1 MAVTVSN
8 LILGP
13 GTLYR
18 GLFGAAEPAEAAIN
32 TTPAVSAW
40 TDLGGTTD
48 GVTLTINQEYT
59 ELEVDQIVDIPGRR
73 LTKRELT
80 ISTNLAEATLA
91 NLALTM
97 NNLSSVTTGSSA
109 STLTPAFDTSAT
121 QPTYFALI
129 FDGYA
134 PDGKR
139 RRVVARRVL
148 SIDNT
153 EFAYKKDEQSVF
165 TVTFSAHYVSS
176 AIAPFIIMDQNPS

>member
-18 GLFGAAEPAEAAIN
+18 GLFGATEPTESGIN
-32 TTPAVSAW
+32 TTPAASAW

-129 FDGYA
+129 FDGFA

-139 RRVVARRVL
+139 RRVIARRVL
-148 SIDNT
+148 SVDNT

-176 AIAPFIIMDQNPS
+176 VIAPFVILDQNPS

>member
-13 GTLYR
+13 GTLYQ
-18 GLFGAAEPAEAAIN
+18 GVFGATEPLEAVIN
-32 TTPAVSAW
+32 ETPETSAW
-40 TDLGGTTD
+40 TDLGGTQD

-59 ELEVDQIVDIPGRR
+59 ELEVDQVVDIPGRR

-80 ISTNLAEATLA
+80 LSTNLAEATLDNMA
-91 NLALTM
+91 IAM
-97 NNLSSVTTGSSA
+97 NNLSAVVTGAAA
-109 STLTPAFDTSAT
+109 STLTPPNAVSAT
-121 QPTYFALI
+121 QPDYFALI
-129 FDGYA
+129 FDGFA
-134 PDGKR
+134 PSGKR

-153 EFAYKKDEQSVF
+153 EFAYKKDGQTMF

-176 AIAPFIIMDQNPS
+176 AIAPFVILDENAA